1 MAAKD
6 DILAPFDFSASPSMS
21 SQLFEAAPG
30 IFGDGDGVSPLQGI
44 NRVMVGG
51 PLDLLDLIGRGGDVA
66 MRAAAEG
73 AEALTGSK
81 RLGRDIYGF
90 GQAIAPLIGSSP
102 SALSGARYPSTT
114 RAASSDRAPSGITLA
129 IEGPPK
135 PAGLLPSPPKRKIL
149 EGEIVSGPSDAF
161 LQAQARRDKAS
172 SKAMKDS
179 IDEEL
184 DYLGLEDSFQTIK
197 NDIEDGLEGAVERGF
212 EPVDAEGFFDDF
224 QDTVMYRRMQAEERG
239 ERPNMGEI
247 IAEELPKKISDYE
260 RTFGLFVDS
269 NDLTNKIAKTAD
281 DVYNFGV
288 GKAKKRRDDAAR
300 AVSDLRA
307 ERNRLAMEN
316 RQREYYRSIGITDDM
331 TDDQIRDILYERQTG
346 MQRDLAGAG
355 IPEAKPQKP
364 NLRVVV
370 DNEDLD

>member
-1 MAAKD
+1 
-6 DILAPFDFSASPSMS
+6 
-21 SQLFEAAPG
+21 
-30 IFGDGDGVSPLQGI
+30 
-44 NRVMVGG
+44 
-51 PLDLLDLIGRGGDVA
+51 
-66 MRAAAEG
+66 
-73 AEALTGSK
+73 
-81 RLGRDIYGF
+81 
-90 GQAIAPLIGSSP
+90 
-102 SALSGARYPSTT
+102 
-114 RAASSDRAPSGITLA
+114 
-129 IEGPPK
+129 
-135 PAGLLPSPPKRKIL
+135 
-149 EGEIVSGPSDAF
+149 
-161 LQAQARRDKAS
+161 
-172 SKAMKDS
+172 
-179 IDEEL
+179 
-184 DYLGLEDSFQTIK
+184 
-197 NDIEDGLEGAVERGF
+197 
-212 EPVDAEGFFDDF
+212 
-224 QDTVMYRRMQAEERG
+224 
-239 ERPNMGEI
+239 MGEI